1 MEQEKIILQKYE
13 PLIYKVAKNF
23 YNVELCDLYQ
33 AGSLGLIKAY
43 RNYNENVGKNFIN
56 FAYMYIYGEMFEFVN
71 NSQTIKLNKEYLR
84 LSKSIKK
91 AITMLQEELGRTPT
105 TTELSTF
112 LEIDEETIINILNIT
127 KESVSLDD
135 KITDDG
141 AYYIDNVL
149 IVNKTYKLTSNWKPV
164 NPYKKVPNDG
174 FDRNPL
180 DTEAYE
186 AWKVMKS
193 DASSIG
199 LNLWAQSGYRSY
211 DYQNDLYN
219 GYIKRKGKK
228 AADTFSARPGASEHQ
243 TGLAFDLNTITN
255 SFKDTAE
262 GKWVNKNCYLY
273 GYILRYPEGKTNET
287 GYIYEPW
294 HIRYVGKELAKKLYN
309 NGNWITME
317 DYFGIDSKYND

>member
-43 RNYNENVGKNFIN
+43 RNYNKNVSKNFIN

-91 AITMLQEELGRTPT
+91 AIIMLQEELGRTPT

-141 AYYIDNVL
+141 SSYIDTIGATMDLDSQILINDSLETLSDLERKVVL
-149 IVNKTYKLTSNWKPV
+149 SRYFEDLTQSETANLLGISQVKV
-164 NPYKKVPNDG
+164 SRIEKKG
-174 FDRNPL
+174 KAKIK
-180 DTEAYE
+180 E
-186 AWKVMKS
+186 
-193 DASSIG
+193 
-199 LNLWAQSGYRSY
+199 
-211 DYQNDLYN
+211 
-219 GYIKRKGKK
+219 YIK
-228 AADTFSARPGASEHQ
+228 S
-243 TGLAFDLNTITN
+243 
-255 SFKDTAE
+255 
-262 GKWVNKNCYLY
+262 
-273 GYILRYPEGKTNET
+273 
-287 GYIYEPW
+287 
-294 HIRYVGKELAKKLYN
+294 
-309 NGNWITME
+309 
-317 DYFGIDSKYND
+317 

>member
-112 LEIDEETIINILNIT
+112 LEMDEETIINILNVT

-135 KITDDG
+135 KITEDG
-141 AYYIDNVL
+141 SSYIDAGATMDLDNQILINDSLKTLSDLERKVVL
-149 IVNKTYKLTSNWKPV
+149 SRYFEDLTQSETASLLGISQVKV
-164 NPYKKVPNDG
+164 SRIEKKG
-174 FDRNPL
+174 KAKIK
-180 DTEAYE
+180 E
-186 AWKVMKS
+186 
-193 DASSIG
+193 
-199 LNLWAQSGYRSY
+199 
-211 DYQNDLYN
+211 
-219 GYIKRKGKK
+219 YIK
-228 AADTFSARPGASEHQ
+228 S
-243 TGLAFDLNTITN
+243 
-255 SFKDTAE
+255 
-262 GKWVNKNCYLY
+262 
-273 GYILRYPEGKTNET
+273 
-287 GYIYEPW
+287 
-294 HIRYVGKELAKKLYN
+294 
-309 NGNWITME
+309 
-317 DYFGIDSKYND
+317 

>member
-56 FAYMYIYGEMFEFVN
+56 FAYMYIYGE
-71 NSQTIKLNKEYLR
+71 TIKLNKEYLR

-141 AYYIDNVL
+141 SSYIDTIGATMDLDSQILINDSLETLSDLERKVVL
-149 IVNKTYKLTSNWKPV
+149 SRYFEDLTQSETASILGISQVKV
-164 NPYKKVPNDG
+164 SRIEKKG
-174 FDRNPL
+174 KAKIK
-180 DTEAYE
+180 E
-186 AWKVMKS
+186 
-193 DASSIG
+193 
-199 LNLWAQSGYRSY
+199 
-211 DYQNDLYN
+211 
-219 GYIKRKGKK
+219 YIK
-228 AADTFSARPGASEHQ
+228 S
-243 TGLAFDLNTITN
+243 
-255 SFKDTAE
+255 
-262 GKWVNKNCYLY
+262 
-273 GYILRYPEGKTNET
+273 
-287 GYIYEPW
+287 
-294 HIRYVGKELAKKLYN
+294 
-309 NGNWITME
+309 
-317 DYFGIDSKYND
+317 

>member
-33 AGSLGLIKAY
+33 AGSLALIKAY

-141 AYYIDNVL
+141 SSYIDTIGKTLDIDSQILINDSLETLSDLERKVVL
-149 IVNKTYKLTSNWKPV
+149 SRYFEDLTQSETASLLGISQVKV
-164 NPYKKVPNDG
+164 SRIEKKG
-174 FDRNPL
+174 KAKIK
-180 DTEAYE
+180 E
-186 AWKVMKS
+186 
-193 DASSIG
+193 
-199 LNLWAQSGYRSY
+199 
-211 DYQNDLYN
+211 
-219 GYIKRKGKK
+219 YIK
-228 AADTFSARPGASEHQ
+228 S
-243 TGLAFDLNTITN
+243 
-255 SFKDTAE
+255 
-262 GKWVNKNCYLY
+262 
-273 GYILRYPEGKTNET
+273 
-287 GYIYEPW
+287 
-294 HIRYVGKELAKKLYN
+294 
-309 NGNWITME
+309 
-317 DYFGIDSKYND
+317 

>member
-23 YNVELCDLYQ
+23 CNVELCDLYQ

-141 AYYIDNVL
+141 AYYIDTIGKTLDLDSQILINDSLETLSDLERKVVL
-149 IVNKTYKLTSNWKPV
+149 SRYFEDLTQSETASLLGISQVKV
-164 NPYKKVPNDG
+164 SRIEKKG
-174 FDRNPL
+174 KAKIK
-180 DTEAYE
+180 E
-186 AWKVMKS
+186 
-193 DASSIG
+193 
-199 LNLWAQSGYRSY
+199 
-211 DYQNDLYN
+211 
-219 GYIKRKGKK
+219 YIK
-228 AADTFSARPGASEHQ
+228 S
-243 TGLAFDLNTITN
+243 
-255 SFKDTAE
+255 
-262 GKWVNKNCYLY
+262 
-273 GYILRYPEGKTNET
+273 
-287 GYIYEPW
+287 
-294 HIRYVGKELAKKLYN
+294 
-309 NGNWITME
+309 
-317 DYFGIDSKYND
+317 

>member
-127 KESVSLDD
+127 KDD

-141 AYYIDNVL
+141 AYYIDTIGKTLDLDSQILINDSLETLSDLERKVVL
-149 IVNKTYKLTSNWKPV
+149 SRYFEDLTQSETASLLGISQVKV
-164 NPYKKVPNDG
+164 SRIEKKG
-174 FDRNPL
+174 KAKIK
-180 DTEAYE
+180 E
-186 AWKVMKS
+186 
-193 DASSIG
+193 
-199 LNLWAQSGYRSY
+199 
-211 DYQNDLYN
+211 
-219 GYIKRKGKK
+219 YIK
-228 AADTFSARPGASEHQ
+228 S
-243 TGLAFDLNTITN
+243 
-255 SFKDTAE
+255 
-262 GKWVNKNCYLY
+262 
-273 GYILRYPEGKTNET
+273 
-287 GYIYEPW
+287 
-294 HIRYVGKELAKKLYN
+294 
-309 NGNWITME
+309 
-317 DYFGIDSKYND
+317 